1 MGSSPTEGSKVVTLK
16 GVKPKVKMLRTVLLS
31 LTLIFSSVAFVS
43 TPVVAAPQEVCVETG
58 TVDESGQP
66 NLKCTLIDSDLP
78 ICRDGLKVGT
88 PCQLAPGDTN
98 FIDCTPNGGALPWEC
113 TALEDQ
119 DAPGED
125 NSISIPNFSVTPGAA
140 GTPTKLNFEEVLAAI
155 GPFALKDIIYINYG
169 DGSAF
174 GSKENLQK
182 PAAAPKTHIYEKA
195 GTYTLN
201 VFAYVKDGPDEY
213 YDSDSV
219 TFDIIANSSAPAPT
233 VTATP
238 APAAITQE
246 ALGIEVADK
255 SGTTTTE
262 ADSTSPSASATTTQV
277 QSAGPVQTVITAVTS
292 VFRSIRNFLGF

>member
-1 MGSSPTEGSKVVTLK
+1 MKSEMKIIRIAL
-16 GVKPKVKMLRTVLLS
+16 MA
-31 LTLIFSSVAFVS
+31 LTLIFSSVTFVT
-43 TPVVAAPQEVCVETG
+43 TPAIAAPQEVCVETG

-78 ICRDGLKVGT
+78 VCGDGLKVGT

-174 GSKENLQK
+174 GGKDNLQK

-195 GTYTLN
+195 GTYTIN

-213 YDSDSV
+213 YDSDSI

-238 APAAITQE
+238 APAAVTKD
-246 ALGIEVADK
+246 ALGIEVPET
-255 SGTTTTE
+255 SVSTTTGSS
-262 ADSTSPSASATTTQV
+262 STSPSAAATPTQV
-277 QSAGPVQTVITAVTS
+277 QSAGPVQTVVTTVIS

>member
-1 MGSSPTEGSKVVTLK
+1 MA
-16 GVKPKVKMLRTVLLS
+16 
-31 LTLIFSSVAFVS
+31 LTLIFSSVTFAT
-43 TPVVAAPQEVCVETG
+43 TPAIAAPQEVCVETG

-78 ICRDGLKVGT
+78 VCGDGLKVGT
-88 PCQLAPGDTN
+88 PCQLAPGDTK

-238 APAAITQE
+238 APAAVTKD
-246 ALGIEVADK
+246 ALGIEVPET
-255 SGTTTTE
+255 SGSTTTGSS
-262 ADSTSPSASATTTQV
+262 STSPSASATPTQV
-277 QSAGPVQTVITAVTS
+277 QSAGPVQTVVTTVIS